1 MGLRIKFSFRRF
13 LFFTGTLEHDQEQW
27 SNCRGRTMFSM
38 QRLHEG
44 GGYTIILQAQCLP
57 RLWAPLFSLKQTL
70 GLAEGPEG
78 AQPLCDASGPAAT
91 KHLGCR

>member
-44 GGYTIILQAQCLP
+44 GSYTIILQAQCLP
-57 RLWAPLFSLKQTL
+57 RLWAVAMHVLLLLSTWYLKLLLQ
-70 GLAEGPEG
+70 
-78 AQPLCDASGPAAT
+78 
-91 KHLGCR
+91 